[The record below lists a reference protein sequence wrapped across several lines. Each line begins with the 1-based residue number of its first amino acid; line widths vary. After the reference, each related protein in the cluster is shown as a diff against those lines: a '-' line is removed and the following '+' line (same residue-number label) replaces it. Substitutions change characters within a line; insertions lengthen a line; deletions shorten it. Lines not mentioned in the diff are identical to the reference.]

1 MANITLQVKLLTS
14 SGTSGPLYDG
24 YYTIDGTNYI
34 LAVDGSNLNL
44 PSIGSEVAITVPDNS
59 TNIKLVS
66 LSAGC
71 NSYSTT
77 APVVTTTTT
86 TTMFTGVGSAFID
99 TIFQSSSGADQIGAR
114 LYQSTSG
121 VVGFNS
127 YVTISSNN
135 TERHIA
141 SNQTLATSSY
151 LVAGYSS
158 SAGSSGFARFLRFGV
173 NTAKLKTD
181 YPAINVF
188 TFDLYVA
195 RLNNSFNG
203 NFTVRNSIKF
213 SGIIDTA
220 NNNGVDFASAQSEGT
235 FTDSLTRVCNFAG
248 TYVKIGY
255 FTFNKS
261 ADTFV
266 YTNSQGN
273 SCTIPPNSDVTINA
287 LNGLDPNSFTV
298 YLDGNADTGWK
309 SGTRSY
315 PAGTVVKII
324 YNDNVC
330 GATRNG
336 SGYPSNTNITLNGGV
351 AQSFSLNNYNA
362 WTNTGNFPCQGNVAY
377 IQQVNPCGNYQE
389 VKRYIGTTCDC
400 ECNQTC
406 NGASYGNNECRGED
420 LVRYEYWNCSGNA
433 TGNFQIVE
441 YCSCSC
447 NFSQCGQTY
456 YTTPYCGNPN
466 RVGKN
471 PSSQYRDQ
479 FYACSNAY
487 ITTETISNCSCSCDQ
502 TCLGEYWGD
511 PYCVSGQPGVQ
522 RRDRKYTC
530 NNVNTGQVETISN
543 CSVACGAF
551 VAPIWTP
558 VGEPTC
564 QACFQVQEE
573 VQSNPCCV
581 DPPQGEPRTVPLG
594 LSSECGTWIEETYC
608 KEGTYDLWSR
618 QRNSCTNTTCCDTLV
633 EANSYFCGFR
643 PCSTWNIFAYD
654 PDTYVNVE
662 YQNCADVPDFA
673 SFYSSGGGFAGSIC
687 VRNGT
692 TPFVSSGNG
701 GASNTFDMC
710 S

>member
-1 MANITLQVKLLTS
+1 MADINVKVKLLTS
-14 SGTSGPLYDG
+14 QGNSGPLYDA
-24 YYTIDGTNYI
+24 YYTTDGTNYT
-34 LAVDGSNLNL
+34 LAVNGSNLTL
-44 PSIGSEVAITVPDNS
+44 LAIGSEVIITVPDNT
-59 TNIKLVS
+59 TNVKLVS
-66 LSAGC
+66 LTAGC
-71 NSYSTT
+71 NGYSTT
-77 APVVTTTTT
+77 APVATTTTT
-86 TTMFTGVGSAFID
+86 TTLSRNLGSAFID
-99 TIFQSSSGADQIGAR
+99 TIFGTADGSDQIGAR
-114 LYQSTSG
+114 LYQSTEG
-121 VVGFNS
+121 ITAFGT

-135 TERHIA
+135 TQRHIT
-141 SNQTLATSSY
+141 SNQTLATQSY
-151 LVAGYSS
+151 LVGGYAS
-158 SAGSSGFARFLRFGV
+158 SAGSTNFLRFLRFGI
-173 NTAKLKTD
+173 NILKLRTD
-181 YPAINVF
+181 FPAINVF
-188 TFDLYVA
+188 KFDLYVA
-195 RLNNSFNG
+195 RLNNSFDG
-203 NFTVRNSIKF
+203 LFTVRNSIKV
-213 SGIIDTA
+213 SNIIDTA
-220 NNNGVDFASAQSEGT
+220 PNNGVDFSSAQPEGT
-235 FTDSLTRVCNFAG
+235 FTDSGTRVCNLANI
-248 TYVKIGY
+248 YVYVGY
-255 FTFNKS
+255 FIYNKS
-261 ADTFV
+261 SNTFI
-266 YTNSQGN
+266 YTNIQGEG
-273 SCTIPPNSDVTINA
+273 CTIPPNSDVTITT

-298 YLDGNADTGWK
+298 YLDGNADTSWK

-324 YNDNVC
+324 YNGNVC

-336 SGYPSNTNITLNGGV
+336 SGYASDTNVTLSGGV

-377 IQQVNPCGNYQE
+377 IQQVNPCGSYQE

-456 YTTPYCGNPN
+456 YTTPYCGQPG
-466 RVGKN
+466 RVGTN

-479 FYACSNAY
+479 YYVCGNVY

-511 PYCVSGQPGVQ
+511 PYCDGTGIQK
-522 RRDRKYTC
+522 RNRKYTC
-530 NNVNTGQVETISN
+530 NNANTGQVETLST
-543 CSVACGAF
+543 CSEACGAF

-581 DPPQGEPRTVPLG
+581 DPPQGELRTVPLG
-594 LSSECGTWIEETYC
+594 LSSECGTWTEETYC
-608 KEGTYDLWSR
+608 VGYDLWSR

-643 PCSTWNIFAYD
+643 PCSTWNVFAYD